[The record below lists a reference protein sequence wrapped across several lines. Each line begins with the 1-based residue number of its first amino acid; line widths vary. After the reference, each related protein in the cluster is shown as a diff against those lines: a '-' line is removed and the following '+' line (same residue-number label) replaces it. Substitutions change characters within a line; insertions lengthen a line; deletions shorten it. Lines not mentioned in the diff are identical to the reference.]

1 MRHLLLLLA
10 GLSLA
15 PAGPADPK
23 TTSWPGFRG
32 PSARGVADGAATPV
46 KWDVAKGENVLWTA
60 SVPGLA
66 HSSPV
71 VWGDSIF
78 VTSAVRQGGEAPLK
92 VGLYGD
98 IQSAQ
103 DDTPQRFV
111 LLRLDKATGKVL
123 WER

>member
-15 PAGPADPK
+15 APASSADGG
-23 TTSWPGFRG
+23 TASWPGFRG
-32 PSARGVADGAATPV
+32 PSARGVADGAPTPV
-46 KWDVAKGENVLWTA
+46 KWDVARGENVLWKA

-71 VWGDSIF
+71 VWGDSVF

-98 IQSAQ
+98 IESAQ
-103 DDTPQRFV
+103 DDTSQRFV

-123 WER
+123 